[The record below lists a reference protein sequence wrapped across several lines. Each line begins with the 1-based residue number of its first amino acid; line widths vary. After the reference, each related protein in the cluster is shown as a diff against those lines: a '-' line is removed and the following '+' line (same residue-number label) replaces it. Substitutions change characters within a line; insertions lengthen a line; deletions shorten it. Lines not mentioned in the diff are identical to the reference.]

1 MKYFIL
7 ILTFAMSLFSLE
19 LKPYKEIKFDGIV
32 KDLVVRG
39 DKLIAGTDTGK
50 LQVYDL
56 KQDKIVKTIQLP
68 KIKDFMGDIVDTR
81 VASVDYIDGRYLLLS
96 DSGIGGYFNVWIHEN
111 NETKKIISHEDKK
124 SLVKARF
131 VDKDNILLGYLS
143 NDIGLYNIPQKKEL
157 YKVQISESKFSDFA
171 LDKDRKT
178 AAISCESGII
188 YLLDTKTGK
197 ILKELKSEHVDN
209 VYKVD
214 IKNGKVSGAG
224 QDRRGSIY
232 NLSSNKA
239 DHLNGTFLIY
249 ATGLS
254 PSGEKVAFAMDE
266 ENNIYIY
273 STLTKSLL
281 AKLKGQ
287 KSTLNSIVF
296 KDENTLFSA
305 SDDETVM
312 MWKLDK

>member
-1 MKYFIL
+1 MKYIFLVIT
-7 ILTFAMSLFSLE
+7 LTMVLFSKE
-19 LKPYKEIKFDGIV
+19 ITPYKEIKFDSVV
-32 KDLVVRG
+32 KDLVIRG
-39 DKLIAGTDTGK
+39 DNLIAGTDSGK
-50 LQVYDL
+50 LQVYNI

-81 VASVDYIDGRYLLLS
+81 VASVDFIDGRYLMLS
-96 DSGIGGYFNVWIHEN
+96 DSGIGGYFNLWIHEN

-131 VDKDNILLGYLS
+131 VDKNNILLGYLS
-143 NDIGLYNIPQKKEL
+143 NDIALYNIPQKKEL
-157 YKVQISESKFSDFA
+157 YKTQISESKFSDFA
-171 LDKDRKT
+171 LDEDRKYAVT
-178 AAISCESGII
+178 TCESGII
-188 YLLDTKTGK
+188 YLLDVKTGK
-197 ILKELKSEHVDN
+197 ILKEFKSEHVDN

-214 IKNGKVSGAG
+214 FKNKKISGAG

-232 NLSSNKA
+232 NISSNTG
-239 DHLNGTFLIY
+239 DHMEGSFLIY

-254 PSGEKVAFAMDE
+254 PSAEKVAFAMDE
-266 ENNIYIY
+266 QNNIYVY
-273 STLTKSLL
+273 STLTKSLV

-296 KDENTLFSA
+296 KDENTIFSA

-312 MWKLDK
+312 MWKLDQ

>member
-1 MKYFIL
+1 MKYFLL
-7 ILTFAMSLFSLE
+7 IIAFMATLFSLE

-81 VASVDYIDGRYLLLS
+81 VASVDFKDGRYLLLS
-96 DSGIGGYFNVWIHEN
+96 DSGIGGFFNVWIHEN

-131 VDKDNILLGYLS
+131 VDKNNILLGYLS

-214 IKNGKVSGAG
+214 IKNKKVSGAG

-232 NLSSNKA
+232 NLSSNKG

-266 ENNIYIY
+266 ENNIYVY